1 VSVFMVCIF
10 FVKLRSSAIAKI
22 LFVKSHAFLKIF
34 FADAYR
40 QVVL

>member
-1 VSVFMVCIF
+1 MSVFMVCIF

-22 LFVKSHAFLKIF
+22 LFVKSHAIF
-34 FADAYR
+34 EDIFADVYR